1 LKPLRALALC
11 VTTSAVLVLPA
22 AASAQTSGSA
32 ESGGA
37 AYQEPTP
44 VPTPPPAPRNV
55 TVPGAVAQLLPDG
68 TAAAP
73 ADAPPQVQQAIW
85 SVNLI
90 QDKPYVY
97 GGGHGEFEDDG
108 YDCSGS
114 VSYALHGA
122 GLLEQALDSGS
133 FMKWGEKGPG
143 TWITVY
149 TNPGHAFAV
158 IAGLRLDT
166 SAASMTRS
174 NTRRFKKALERGP
187 RWRPAMRSPRGFRAR
202 HPLGF

>member
-1 LKPLRALALC
+1 LKSLRAFALC
-11 VTTSAVLVLPA
+11 ITTSVVLVLPA
-22 AASAQTSGSA
+22 AASAQTPASDK
-32 ESGGA
+32 SGGA

-44 VPTPPPAPRNV
+44 VPTPPPAPQNI
-55 TVPGAVAQLLPDG
+55 TVPGAIAQLLPDG

-85 SVNLI
+85 AANLI

-108 YDCSGS
+108 YDCSGT

-122 GLLEQALDSGS
+122 DLLRSPLDSSS
-133 FMKWGEKGPG
+133 FMKWGVRGPG
-143 TWITVY
+143 TWMTIY
-149 TNPGHAFAV
+149 TNPSHAFAV

-166 SAASMTRS
+166 SAAGDPTGG
-174 NTRRFKKALERGP
+174 KGP
-187 RWRPAMRSPRGFRAR
+187 RWRPVLRSTKGFSAR
-202 HPLGF
+202 HPDGF